1 MSDLLT
7 KPRHLS
13 AIAFDIAG
21 HWPNV
26 YFGARPYLE
35 AMRDLDGIND
45 RYHEDSAR
53 SIVAYFLSNATG
65 WRGPDA
71 RRIKRELNDLL
82 KAK

>member
-1 MSDLLT
+1 MSEIT
-7 KPRHLS
+7 TLS
-13 AIAFDIAG
+13 RRLSTIASDIAA

-26 YFGARPYLE
+26 YFGARPYLD

-53 SIVAYFLSNATG
+53 SIVAYFLANATG

-71 RRIKRELNDLL
+71 RRVKLEL
-82 KAK
+82 KAMLEA